1 MTGLDPAGGPR
12 GPWRKVLYDN
22 AGFPDN
28 FTPPECFLAAR
39 TFNQNLVLYTRA
51 QCLAGAARVG
61 TQISDVIIFWC
72 CYNYIKAGDISPAT
86 LLLTTFTISLLGF
99 LLIVL
104 LVNAGVR
111 KHAWPA
117 IKTTFLFVMTGY
129 ALSPILHNLT
139 ESISTDSIHSMAAS
153 SFLLHVVS
161 ADYGVTA
168 PLTSW
173 QISLN
178 ASVFSSV
185 CLASRLDSHTQAFS
199 LLSLSVFVFLLLPT
213 TRPLLLPTI
222 PWTVITSSTS
232 LYLLSTVSI
241 PHTWLAL
248 TVLLVVE
255 VLCPLLFHHL
265 QSDKLTIHGPWDE
278 AVPAHS

>member
-1 MTGLDPAGGPR
+1 MSAEGRR
-12 GPWRKVLYDN
+12 GRGAWRKVLYDN
-22 AGFPDN
+22 ADYPDN

-39 TFNQNLVLYTRA
+39 TFNQNLVVYSRA

-86 LLLTTFTISLLGF
+86 VLISTFSISVLGFVLVLLLNTS
-99 LLIVL
+99 
-104 LVNAGVR
+104 VR
-111 KHAWPA
+111 KHAWQA
-117 IKTTFLFVMTGY
+117 IKTTLLFVMTGY
-129 ALSPILHNLT
+129 PLSPILHNLT
-139 ESISTDSIHSMAAS
+139 ESISTDSIHLMAAS
-153 SFLLHVVS
+153 SFLLHIVS
-161 ADYGVTA
+161 TDYGVRA

-199 LLSLSVFVFLLLPT
+199 LLSLSVFVFLLLPS
-213 TRPLLLPTI
+213 TRPLLSHLSV
-222 PWTVITSSTS
+222 PWTLISSSTS
-232 LYLLSTVSI
+232 LYLLSTLSL

-255 VLCPLLFHHL
+255 LLCPLLFHHL
-265 QSDKLTIHGPWDE
+265 QEDKLTIHGPWDE

>member
-1 MTGLDPAGGPR
+1 MADLDPAEGPR
-12 GPWRKVLYDN
+12 GAWRKVLYDN
-22 AGFPDN
+22 AGYPDN
-28 FTPPECFLAAR
+28 FTPSECFLAAR
-39 TFNQNLVLYTRA
+39 TFNQNLVVYSRA

-86 LLLTTFTISLLGF
+86 VLIATFSLSVLGF
-99 LLIVL
+99 VLVL
-104 LVNAGVR
+104 LVNASVR
-111 KHAWPA
+111 KHAWQA

-129 ALSPILHNLT
+129 PLSPILHNLT
-139 ESISTDSIHSMAAS
+139 ESISTDSIHLMAAS

-168 PLTSW
+168 PVTSW
-173 QISLN
+173 QLSLN

-199 LLSLSVFVFLLLPT
+199 LLSLSVFVFLLLPS
-213 TRPLLLPTI
+213 TRPLIFSSI
-222 PWTVITSSTS
+222 PWTIITSSTS

-255 VLCPLLFHHL
+255 LLCPLLFHHL

>member
-1 MTGLDPAGGPR
+1 MSGLDPAEGQR

-22 AGFPDN
+22 AGYPDN
-28 FTPPECFLAAR
+28 FTPSECFLAAR
-39 TFNQNLVLYTRA
+39 TFNQNLVVYTRTE
-51 QCLAGAARVG
+51 CLAGAARVG

-72 CYNYIKAGDISPAT
+72 CYNYIKSGDIAPST
-86 LLLTTFTISLLGF
+86 FLITTFSISFLGFILILLL
-99 LLIVL
+99 
-104 LVNAGVR
+104 NADVR
-111 KHAWPA
+111 KHAWQA
-117 IKTTFLFVMTGY
+117 IKTTFLFIMTGY

-153 SFLLHVVS
+153 SFLVHVVS
-161 ADYGVTA
+161 TDYGLTA
-168 PLTSW
+168 PVTSW
-173 QISLN
+173 QLSLN

-213 TRPLLLPTI
+213 TRPLLLSSI
-222 PWTVITSSTS
+222 PWTIITSSTS
-232 LYLLSTVSI
+232 LYLLSTVSS

-255 VLCPLLFHHL
+255 LMCPLLFHHL

>member
-1 MTGLDPAGGPR
+1 MSGEDPR
-12 GPWRKVLYDN
+12 GGWRKVLYDN
-22 AGFPDN
+22 ADFPDN
-28 FTPPECFLAAR
+28 FTPSECFLAAR
-39 TFNQNLVLYTRA
+39 TFNQNLVVYSRA

-86 LLLTTFTISLLGF
+86 VLIPTFSISVLGF
-99 LLIVL
+99 VLVL
-104 LVNAGVR
+104 LVNASVR

-117 IKTTFLFVMTGY
+117 IKTTLLFVMTGY
-129 ALSPILHNLT
+129 PLSPILHNLT
-139 ESISTDSIHSMAAS
+139 ESISTDSIHLMAAC
-153 SFLLHVVS
+153 SFLLHIVS
-161 ADYGVTA
+161 TDYGVTA
-168 PLTSW
+168 PVTSW
-173 QISLN
+173 QLSLN

-213 TRPLLLPTI
+213 ARPLILSSI
-222 PWTVITSSTS
+222 PWTIITSSTS

-255 VLCPLLFHHL
+255 LLCPLLFHHL

-278 AVPAHS
+278 AVPAQS